1 MSSYSE
7 TELSDALKAWNY
19 QKTLIKSDFIKK
31 HIYQKR
37 EMKRKCDQCGY
48 ILDDMI
54 EECSRCM
61 NRKLETNNPPVAKK
75 DSYQIQRCDDCGDSL
90 DEDESEKCSYCK
102 NKDAKKTEKRPSP
115 TSSLSSK
122 RHILK
127 RSKQHR
133 QKTLKCSTCKSGL
146 PEGEYGQCFYCKR
159 LAEGY

>member
-7 TELSDALKAWNY
+7 TELSDALKAWKY

-31 HIYQKR
+31 HIDQKR
-37 EMKRKCDQCGY
+37 E
-48 ILDDMI
+48 I
-54 EECSRCM
+54 
-61 NRKLETNNPPVAKK
+61 NNPPVVMK
-75 DSYQIQRCDDCGDSL
+75 DSYQIQRCDDCGDYL
-90 DEDESEKCSYCK
+90 EEDESEKCSYCK
-102 NKDAKKTEKRPSP
+102 NKDVKKTEKR
-115 TSSLSSK
+115 SSSTPILSSK